1 VAARFVSIHADQVA
15 KAVASGEATRSAL
28 VASWER
34 STKLHHLDPSSEAR
48 GNRLT
53 RARLEEAR
61 QAVEPLLRV
70 AAPTLDRLFL
80 AVGGVGCSAL
90 IADRRGIPLDR
101 RGAIADD
108 RTFDSWGLWT
118 GTEWSEEAE
127 GTNGIGTCLVEQRA
141 LTIHLDQ
148 HFYARN
154 SLLSCSTAPI
164 FDERGELV
172 AALDVS
178 SCRAD
183 YTEGFVQL
191 IAMAVG
197 EAVRRIEFDN
207 FRQAF
212 PKARIVVAPTAE
224 TGGPTLLAIDLNDLV
239 VGATRAAR
247 AAFGVTSAA
256 IAKGLPAED
265 VLGEAADDRQGFF
278 SAERVVVRR
287 ALARAG
293 GNVSEAARTLG
304 VSRATL
310 HRKMSRHRQREG

>member
-1 VAARFVSIHADQVA
+1 VAARFASIHANEVA
-15 KAVASGEATRSAL
+15 KAVASGAATRSAL

-34 STKLHHLDPSSEAR
+34 STKLYRLDPASEAR
-48 GNRLT
+48 GNRLSQ
-53 RARLEEAR
+53 AGLEEAR
-61 QAVEPLLRV
+61 QAIEPLLR
-70 AAPTLDRLFL
+70 AASPTLDRLFL

-90 IADRRGIPLDR
+90 IADRRGVPLDR
-101 RGAIADD
+101 RGAVADD
-108 RTFDSWGLWT
+108 ETFDSWGLWT

-127 GTNGIGTCLVEQRA
+127 GTNGIGTCIVEQRA

-164 FDERGELV
+164 FDECGELA

-183 YTEGFVQL
+183 YMEGFVHV
-191 IAMAVG
+191 IALAVA
-197 EAVRRIEFDN
+197 EAARRIEHDN

-212 PKARIVVAPTAE
+212 SKARIVVAPTAE
-224 TGGPTLLAIDLNDLV
+224 YGGPTLLAINANDLV
-239 VGATRAAR
+239 IGATRAAR

-265 VLGEAADDRQGFF
+265 VLGEAADDRQGFS
-278 SAERVVVRR
+278 SAERAVVRR

-293 GNVSEAARTLG
+293 GNVSAAARTLG

-310 HRKMSRHRQREG
+310 HRKMSRHGLREG